1 MIEQL
6 DVRELSHW
14 IEDKKPFRLLDVR
27 FSDEKIMADIG
38 GPLIPLPELEQRW
51 QEIPHGEGP
60 LVVYCH
66 HGVRSLHACHFL
78 KAHGIQAL
86 NLRGGI
92 DQWSLQVDPKVP
104 RY

>member
-6 DVRELSHW
+6 DVQELSHW
-14 IEDKKPFRLLDVR
+14 IEAKKTFRLLDVR
-27 FSDEKIMADIG
+27 FSNEKILADIG
-38 GPLIPLPELEQRW
+38 GMLIPLPELEQRW
-51 QEIPHGEGP
+51 QEIPEGEGP
-60 LVVYCH
+60 LIVYCH

-78 KAHGIQAL
+78 KAQGIEAL